1 MPQETVETLLAIYPL
16 LSVLGCNLVHSR
28 SQCNQEM
35 LVTQSVMQVWV
46 DSKENFWITV
56 ILTTRV
62 DLNYNFKSVFF

>member
-28 SQCNQEM
+28 SPCNQEM